1 MSDLPSLDCPPP
13 PAAVQAPAAAEQS
26 LFERLGRWAG
36 EKLRPDQALLRFLG
50 LAPDT
55 PPALLL
61 DYLAALAADPAG
73 LIERKAAEVPSAL
86 VEHLS
91 EPDNVTTLIKG
102 VLQLQTGGMLVPA
115 IELLQRAVQARDLAC
130 EVGAVIDAGAPPA
143 PAEGGD
149 EAAGAAGAE
158 ADAHAPPPGQ

>member
-1 MSDLPSLDCPPP
+1 MPDLPSLDCPPP
-13 PAAVQAPAAAEQS
+13 PAAVQAPAAAEQG
-26 LFERLGRWAG
+26 LLERLGRWAG

-55 PPALLL
+55 PPTLLL

-130 EVGAVIDAGAPPA
+130 EASAVIGAGAP

-149 EAAGAAGAE
+149 EAAGTAGVE